1 VNFSRPGLVEEYQS
15 SDTVEA
21 AMRFVLNPAAG
32 QPLYLQLIQQIRHAI
47 ETGVLQPGDALPG
60 LRALAQELVVS
71 PNTIVKAYAELE
83 SGGLI
88 EIRHGSGA
96 YVAARRG
103 LKPRV
108 DRLRLAQDR
117 VRALVARLRADGLS
131 DEELQRLFEAELR
144 PADSGARRK

>member
-1 VNFSRPGLVEEYQS
+1 
-15 SDTVEA
+15 
-21 AMRFVLNPAAG
+21 MRFVLNPAAG

-60 LRALAQELVVS
+60 LRVLAQELVVS

-83 SGGLI
+83 SDGLI

-117 VRALVARLRADGLS
+117 VRALMARLRADGLS